1 MSSNNISILALI
13 KGVYHTWKNK
23 FMWFNL
29 YRQTF
34 KNYYSVIFNQTRMN
48 FPLTATLKNNQQLT
62 LNSIDETALF
72 ALLTNHKNMN
82 YDKKNDMLTVSLS
95 SKFIRSSVRLFGIIQ
110 NTDTI
115 LAFSDND
122 GTYENLP
129 LKDKT
134 IIDIGACTGDTS
146 IYFALKGAKKIIAVE
161 PFPNNFKIL
170 KKNITE
176 NKFDEL
182 IIPILGAC
190 GYLKKEISINPNL
203 HDGMR
208 SILHEFSDGIKIST
222 ITLQD
227 IIKDFDVSNAI
238 LKLDCEGC
246 EYETILNSS
255 SEILQTFTDIQIEYH
270 NGYKNLEKKL
280 LSVGFQVSHA
290 VIDNMNRG
298 HIHAKRKI

>member
-1 MSSNNISILALI
+1 
-13 KGVYHTWKNK
+13 
-23 FMWFNL
+23 MWFNL

-34 KNYYSVIFNQTRMN
+34 KNYPSVIFNQTRMN
-48 FPLTATLKNNQQLT
+48 FPFTAILKNNEQIKM
-62 LNSIDETALF
+62 NSIDETALF

-95 SKFIRSSVRLFGIIQ
+95 SKFICSSVKLFGIIQ

-129 LKDKT
+129 LKNKT

-161 PFPNNFKIL
+161 PFPNNFEIL
-170 KKNITE
+170 KKNIKE
-176 NKFDEL
+176 NNLNES
-182 IIPILGAC
+182 IIPILSAC
-190 GYLKKEISINPNL
+190 GYSKKEILIDPNL
-203 HDGMR
+203 DDGMR
-208 SILHEFSDGIKIST
+208 SILHEFPDGMKIST
-222 ITLQD
+222 ISLKD
-227 IIKDFDVSNAI
+227 IIKDFDVNDAI

-255 SEILQTFTDIQIEYH
+255 SEILQKFTDIQIEYH
-270 NGYKNLEKKL
+270 NGYKDLEKKL
-280 LSVGFQVSHA
+280 SSVNFEVSHA

>member
-1 MSSNNISILALI
+1 MSRNNISVFGLI
-13 KGVYHTWKNK
+13 RGVFYTCKNK
-23 FMWFNL
+23 IMWFNL

-34 KNYYSVIFNQTRMN
+34 KNYRSVVFNQIRMN
-48 FPLTATLKNNQQLT
+48 FPLTAILKNNEKIKM
-62 LNSIDETALF
+62 NSIDETALF

-82 YDKKNDMLTVSLS
+82 YNKKNDMLTVSLS
-95 SKFIRSSVRLFGIIQ
+95 SKFIRSSVKLFGIIQ

-129 LKDKT
+129 LKNKT

-161 PFPNNFKIL
+161 PFPNNFEIL
-170 KKNITE
+170 KKNIQE

-190 GYLKKEISINPNL
+190 GYSKKEILIDPNL

-208 SILHEFSDGIKIST
+208 SIFKWIS
-222 ITLQD
+222 
-227 IIKDFDVSNAI
+227 
-238 LKLDCEGC
+238 
-246 EYETILNSS
+246 
-255 SEILQTFTDIQIEYH
+255 
-270 NGYKNLEKKL
+270 
-280 LSVGFQVSHA
+280 
-290 VIDNMNRG
+290 
-298 HIHAKRKI
+298 